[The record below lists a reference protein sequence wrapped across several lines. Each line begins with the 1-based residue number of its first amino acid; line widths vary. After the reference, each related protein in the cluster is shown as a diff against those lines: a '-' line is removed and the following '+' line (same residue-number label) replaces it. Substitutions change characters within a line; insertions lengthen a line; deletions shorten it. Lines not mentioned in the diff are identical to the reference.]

1 MKRIFLLTF
10 LVFQI
15 STSTSTLRAQITESA
30 KEAVKNMGVGWNLGN
45 TLDASDSKVAD
56 FNLDAYW
63 GGQGLDSETYWG
75 QPVTS
80 PALFKMMKNA
90 GFGAIRVPVTW
101 YNHMDKSGKVSAEWM
116 KRVRTVVDYVLD
128 NGLYCILNVHHD
140 TGADSNSHKSWI
152 KADESNYNANKTRFE
167 ELWKQIAEEFKDY
180 GKHLLFEGYNEM
192 LDVKSSWCF
201 ASFSGTYSATQ
212 AASAYK
218 GLNGY
223 AQSFVNTVR
232 ATGGNNAT
240 RNLVVNTYA
249 AANGY
254 GTWNSHLKDVL
265 TQMALPEDKVEGHI
279 IFEVHDYP
287 NIANSNNGVVTD
299 RSLADIK
306 SQVNGTING
315 LNTYLV
321 SKGAP
326 VIIGEWG
333 TSNVDSGAGKTDYDV
348 RRGLMLQFAEY
359 YVQQCKANDI
369 ATFYWMG
376 MTDGKYRSVPAFSQ
390 PDLAKTI
397 TKAYH
402 GTSFQGEYPELDAMS
417 EIVVFEG
424 DKMISGWGVSVKID
438 ATDFQQIGKDVQL
451 LINYKQESS
460 GGDIQLYYGDW
471 SSKPS
476 FTVDG
481 KAKMSGDLNPGEYY
495 GTPSGTEHTTVFT
508 FDETTYKALISKGL
522 IVFGDGWRMKQM
534 KLINPTSGIEL
545 PQMVEG
551 CKSSGI
557 YTLSGQRVT
566 SLVRGIYI
574 KDGKKVLVK

>member
-1 MKRIFLLTF
+1 MKKLL
-10 LVFQI
+10 LLGLI
-15 STSTSTLRAQITESA
+15 SLGTLCSHAQITESA
-30 KEAVKNMGVGWNLGN
+30 TDAVKNMGVGWNLGN
-45 TLDASDSKVAD
+45 TLDASSSRVAD

-80 PALFKMMKNA
+80 SALFKMMKNA

-101 YNHMDKSGKVSAEWM
+101 YNHMDKSGKVNAEWM
-116 KRVRTVVDYVLD
+116 KRVHTVVDYVLE
-128 NGLYCILNVHHD
+128 NGLYCVLNVHHD
-140 TGADSNSHKSWI
+140 TGADSDSHKSWI
-152 KADESNYNANKTRFE
+152 KADESNYNANKARFE
-167 ELWKQIAEEFKDY
+167 SLWRQIAEEFKDY
-180 GKHLLFEGYNEM
+180 DKHLLFEGYNEM
-192 LDVKSSWCF
+192 LDIKSSWCF
-201 ASFSGTYSATQ
+201 ASFNGSYDAAQAT
-212 AASAYK
+212 SAYN

-254 GTWNSHLKDVL
+254 GTWNPHLKDVL
-265 TQMALPEDKVEGHI
+265 TKMALPEDNVEGHL

-287 NIANSNNGVVTD
+287 NIANSNNGVVTN

-315 LNTYLV
+315 LKTYLV

-348 RRGLMLQFAEY
+348 RRALMLQFAEY
-359 YVQQCKANDI
+359 YVQQCKANGI

-390 PDLAKTI
+390 PDLVETI

-402 GTSFQGEYPELDAMS
+402 GGSFQGEYPELDALS
-417 EIVVFEG
+417 EVVVFEG
-424 DKMISGWGVSVKID
+424 DKMISSWGVSVKVEP
-438 ATDFQQIGKDVQL
+438 TDFQQVGKDVQL
-451 LINYKQESS
+451 EITYKQEN
-460 GGDIQLYYGDW
+460 GGDDIQFFYGDW

-476 FTVDG
+476 FVVD
-481 KAKMSGDLNPGEYY
+481 KKTTLTGDLNPGKYY
-495 GTPSGTEHTTVFT
+495 GTPVGTEHTTIFT
-508 FDETTYKALISKGL
+508 FDEATYKILCSKGL
-522 IVFGDGWRMKQM
+522 IVFGDGWRLK
-534 KLINPTSGIEL
+534 KIRLTNPTSDINTLKMTGDH
-545 PQMVEG
+545 
-551 CKSSGI
+551 KSSQI
-557 YTLSGQRVT
+557 YTLSGQRVNT
-566 SLVRGIYI
+566 PTRGIYI
-574 KDGKKVLVK
+574 KDGKKIFVK